1 MKFES
6 LRRRIVAN
14 IERHEKT
21 LKELRQ
27 QLAELEEAEKA
38 ASPPKR

>member
-1 MKFES
+1 MSTFDS

-21 LKELRQ
+21 LAELRK
-27 QLAELEEAEKA
+27 QLAELDTLEK
-38 ASPPKR
+38 SQKR